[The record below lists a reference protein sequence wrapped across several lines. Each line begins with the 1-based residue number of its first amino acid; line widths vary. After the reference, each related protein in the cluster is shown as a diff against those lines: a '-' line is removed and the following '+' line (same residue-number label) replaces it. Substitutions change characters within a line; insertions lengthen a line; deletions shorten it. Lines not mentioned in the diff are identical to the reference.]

1 MLLIIFLIIIVVTG
15 FIIIYM
21 KRKPIEGF
29 VPFEFK
35 SIPSTSMYNKAGIE
49 PCNILDNNTLTSGLY
64 LGSLRFRKEKPGEP
78 DRTQCYYFTDRDPKK
93 TILQEE
99 IPGRN
104 LPPIADPLS
113 AYPCSKTDN
122 PLLQNISFITGTKEI
137 NTPDATLQPGISYNR
152 CILDIDKSKA
162 TPQEINKFWA
172 PLDVTNSSP
181 QSLPCAAALA
191 SLQKE
196 TDMYNSK
203 IDQVQGDI
211 ASYKNQLGQLMSAS
225 NAFRSQSR
233 IANQTPRQVATVAA
247 ECESITK
254 TLTNSLVT
262 ASNNYTTSINAANR
276 EKESSYE
283 LINTY
288 QNSIQDLKKDITAI
302 QSQRAPVET
311 TVGYNQ
317 SLNQQLNNTFA
328 DLSQR
333 NDDCGRKVLEGMQTL
348 TTLRSQQTEL
358 RNQRDRLLQER
369 ANTQEALKALGSIN
383 AQLKTDAVS
392 MADRAQKATEQANTC
407 DRDLKNVTRE
417 ANYWVEE
424 LAKIKAALQACQN
437 ALSPYQ
443 SQISVLNRKV
453 EQLQGENPEL
463 TRNIYDLQAKIQED
477 TYKFAQ
483 IKADADTANT
493 QIANEACQRTS
504 DLNMMAAQIQAS
516 LVPFT
521 KPRDKLY
528 LPPSCADVIKTCA
541 CPTNPTK

>member
-1 MLLIIFLIIIVVTG
+1 MLLIIFLILIVVTG

-137 NTPDATLQPGISYNR
+137 NTHDATLQPGISYNR

-211 ASYKNQLGQLMSAS
+211 ASYKNQLGQLMSA
-225 NAFRSQSR
+225 
-233 IANQTPRQVATVAA
+233 
-247 ECESITK
+247 
-254 TLTNSLVT
+254 
-262 ASNNYTTSINAANR
+262 
-276 EKESSYE
+276 
-283 LINTY
+283 
-288 QNSIQDLKKDITAI
+288 
-302 QSQRAPVET
+302 
-311 TVGYNQ
+311 
-317 SLNQQLNNTFA
+317 
-328 DLSQR
+328 
-333 NDDCGRKVLEGMQTL
+333 
-348 TTLRSQQTEL
+348 
-358 RNQRDRLLQER
+358 
-369 ANTQEALKALGSIN
+369 
-383 AQLKTDAVS
+383 
-392 MADRAQKATEQANTC
+392 
-407 DRDLKNVTRE
+407 
-417 ANYWVEE
+417 
-424 LAKIKAALQACQN
+424 
-437 ALSPYQ
+437 
-443 SQISVLNRKV
+443 
-453 EQLQGENPEL
+453 
-463 TRNIYDLQAKIQED
+463 
-477 TYKFAQ
+477 
-483 IKADADTANT
+483 
-493 QIANEACQRTS
+493 
-504 DLNMMAAQIQAS
+504 
-516 LVPFT
+516 
-521 KPRDKLY
+521 
-528 LPPSCADVIKTCA
+528 
-541 CPTNPTK
+541 